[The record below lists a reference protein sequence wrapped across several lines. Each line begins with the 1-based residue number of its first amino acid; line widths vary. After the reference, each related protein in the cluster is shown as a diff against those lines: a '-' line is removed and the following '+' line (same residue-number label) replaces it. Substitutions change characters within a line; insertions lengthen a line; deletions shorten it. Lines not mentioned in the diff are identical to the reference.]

1 MIETS
6 QSTIGNISN
15 TYHKSKSIIQTNNTE
30 IISYEK
36 RTHTKTN
43 QNVCSIIN
51 NYFDQ
56 DNSSIPIQSMM
67 MPRSS
72 FSDKKIRNY
81 YKKRKQTIKFK
92 NPFVE
97 VVQIE
102 SFKKDNYSQSYE
114 SFSSDDG
121 RKDKRCCFNKCTIF

>member
-6 QSTIGNISN
+6 QSTIGNNSN
-15 TYHKSKSIIQTNNTE
+15 TYYKSKSIIQTNNTE

-56 DNSSIPIQSMM
+56 DNSSILLINLNNNKN
-67 MPRSS
+67 
-72 FSDKKIRNY
+72 FDKLSNY
-81 YKKRKQTIKFK
+81 PK
-92 NPFVE
+92 
-97 VVQIE
+97 
-102 SFKKDNYSQSYE
+102 
-114 SFSSDDG
+114 
-121 RKDKRCCFNKCTIF
+121 

>member
-1 MIETS
+1 MIESS

-15 TYHKSKSIIQTNNTE
+15 TYYKSKSVIQTSNTE

-36 RTHTKTN
+36 RTQTKAN

-56 DNSSIPIQSMM
+56 DNSAIPIQSMM

-72 FSDKKIRNY
+72 FSDKIIKKC

-97 VVQIE
+97 VIQIE

-114 SFSSDDG
+114 SFSRDDG
-121 RKDKRCCFNKCTIF
+121 QKGKKCCSKCTIF